1 MLIFIFGV
9 DNGPHRVMLEVLF
22 FAVPSLPPSSA
33 LYQGLGDSPDR
44 NSNPLLWLRD
54 TEHFVN
60 VMCLP
65 RFQVGTTL
73 YFVEE
78 SCLCMKQRERMPGF
92 IKRRNTA
99 YRVFA

>member
-1 MLIFIFGV
+1 MQMLIFIFGV

-22 FAVPSLPPSSA
+22 FAVSSLPPSSA

-65 RFQVGTTL
+65 RFQVGNN
-73 YFVEE
+73 FVF
-78 SCLCMKQRERMPGF
+78 C
-92 IKRRNTA
+92 
-99 YRVFA
+99 